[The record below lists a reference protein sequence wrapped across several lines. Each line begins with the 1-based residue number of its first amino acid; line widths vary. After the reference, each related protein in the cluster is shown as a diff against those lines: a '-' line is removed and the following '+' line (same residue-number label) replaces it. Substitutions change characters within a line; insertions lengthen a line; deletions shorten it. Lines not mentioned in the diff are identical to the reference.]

1 MDSEPITFDVSARF
15 GEPTTVEGTV
25 FAAEGPADERPV
37 LVCLPGGTYT
47 RAYWDLEVPGHEGY
61 SFARAAA
68 GRGFTVVTLDGLGT
82 GESSRPAR
90 EVDLAVQAEGAA
102 AVVAQLP
109 DLLGRNAPVVAVG
122 HSMGGYL
129 ALTQQAAHH
138 SYAGLAILGTT
149 NLPVVQLDLPPEVV
163 AAAATP
169 EGRVAVI
176 DQIASAIP
184 EPYILGDRAPMRSW
198 FHLEDVPTA
207 VIEADDASTLTVVP
221 RRCAA
226 ESSTPGVTL
235 AAAEAVRVPVF
246 VAYGE
251 VDVSPDPHTDA
262 ACYRSSSDV
271 TLYLLAGSAHCH
283 NMARTRQRLWDR
295 LLDWCASAIVS

>member
-1 MDSEPITFDVSARF
+1 MDPEPITFDVSARF
-15 GEPTTVEGTV
+15 GEPTTIAGTV
-25 FAAEGPADERPV
+25 FAAEGAARHQAV

-47 RAYWDLEVPGHEGY
+47 RGYWDLEVPGHEGY

-68 GRGFTVVTLDGLGT
+68 GAGFTVVTLDGLGT

-90 EVDLAVQAEGAA
+90 EVDLAAQAEAAA
-102 AVVAQLP
+102 AVVTQLP
-109 DLLGRNAPVVAVG
+109 AVLGREAPVVAVG

-129 ALTQQAAHH
+129 ALAQQAGHR

-149 NLPVVQLDLPPEVV
+149 NLPVVQLDLPPELV

-169 EGRVAVI
+169 EGRAAVI
-176 DQIASAIP
+176 DQIASAVP
-184 EPYILGDRAPMRSW
+184 DPYVEADRTPMRSW

-235 AAAEAVRVPVF
+235 AAAEAVQVPVF
-246 VAYGE
+246 LAYGE
-251 VDVSPDPHTDA
+251 VDVSPDPHADA
-262 ACYRSSSDV
+262 ACYRGSSDV

-283 NMARTRQRLWDR
+283 NMASTRQRLWDR
-295 LLDWCASAIVS
+295 LLDWCGSAIRS